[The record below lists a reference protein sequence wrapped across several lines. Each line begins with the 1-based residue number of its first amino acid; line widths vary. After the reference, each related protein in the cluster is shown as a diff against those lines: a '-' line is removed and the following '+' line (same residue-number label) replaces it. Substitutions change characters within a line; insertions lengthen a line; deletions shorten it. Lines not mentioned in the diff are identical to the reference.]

1 MTAIVLA
8 SAGHCLQRF
17 STRVRACEQARSVQ
31 LFVDS
36 VLVLR
41 AAGQGL
47 SEQTLKTNAVVF
59 RQHSR
64 LNPRDNSTLFCNF
77 LLRPGENDSSIKMNL
92 FEIMHDLTDHLHH
105 THENGALLCPSRD
118 GHGCPSASV
127 DGPVRPTCRAS
138 QEVAWR
144 DDPRG
149 EACDAPRSTQ
159 PVRAPVPLPTRH
171 SCFEQGNAL
180 RPSGHEANA
189 SSQWLRMH
197 AVGGGGQWM
206 DVDFLLWSK
215 CAWAFSG
222 HRLLAPLSR
231 NMQKQHSLLQVKRLS
246 SHACISARSM
256 LSRSP
261 RARASES
268 PAECRAAS
276 ATTRVGSLTRRAHT
290 RATLRQTSV
299 WAFPL
304 ST

>member
-1 MTAIVLA
+1 MALCFALLVAATAA
-8 SAGHCLQRF
+8 PPRAWMDPSDPPA
-17 STRVRACEQARSVQ
+17 VRAKKLLGEMT
-31 LFVDS
+31 LEEK
-36 VLVLR
+36 LVMLH
-41 AAGQGL
+41 GPL
-47 SEQTLKTNAVVF
+47 SPCVHLCHCWC
-59 RQHSR
+59 QHQHVIHALSR
-64 LNPRDNSTLFCNF
+64 
-77 LLRPGENDSSIKMNL
+77 
-92 FEIMHDLTDHLHH
+92 
-105 THENGALLCPSRD
+105 
-118 GHGCPSASV
+118 
-127 DGPVRPTCRAS
+127 
-138 QEVAWR
+138 
-144 DDPRG
+144 
-149 EACDAPRSTQ
+149 
-159 PVRAPVPLPTRH
+159 
-171 SCFEQGNAL
+171 GNAWT
-180 RPSGHEANA
+180 RGKRAG
-189 SSQWLRMH
+189 SQWLRMH

-215 CAWAFSG
+215 CAWAFSR